1 MKKNMGTTDQVIR
14 LIIAVIISALYYL
27 DIISGTV
34 GNVMVVLAV
43 VFFAT
48 SLVGFCPLY
57 AIFGMNTCPVK
68 KDKS

>member
-1 MKKNMGTTDQVIR
+1 MKRNMGTTDQIIR
-14 LIIAVIISALYYL
+14 LFIAVIISVLFYL
-27 DIISGTV
+27 GIISGTL
-34 GNVMVVLAV
+34 GNVFVVLAV

-57 AIFGMNTCPVK
+57 TIFGMSTCPVK